1 VFTNIIKPINNNMKK
16 KHFDIIVIL
25 IITVFLVSLEISG
38 LLEESAKFMVVPFY
52 LFYYLGQYS
61 ERKFK

>member
-1 VFTNIIKPINNNMKK
+1 MKK

-38 LLEESAKFMVVPFY
+38 LLEESAKFMLVPF
-52 LFYYLGQYS
+52 LIFYYLGQYS